1 MFAQPI
7 GPWLIAASMHELV
20 RTADATEKIS
30 DALRRLLREAH
41 GRPLMIREMVEILHG
56 RGLQFVVILLCLPFL
71 APVTIP
77 GVSIPFGLAIALCGL
92 RIAFGHKPWL
102 PGFVLNR
109 RVWYAVLEKMVHF
122 GCRIYEKVEKVV
134 RPRLGFLLAGPGMGM
149 LIGLAIALSG
159 IFLRSAD
166 PASLSLD
173 EHHPRLRDY
182 FPISR
187 AYGERWRTHLV
198 WIRLDPRR
206 RDLRR
211 SYRFG
216 RNGGS
221 RSPLADA

>member
-1 MFAQPI
+1 
-7 GPWLIAASMHELV
+7 MHELV

-30 DALRRLLREAH
+30 DALRRLLREAN

-109 RVWYAVLEKMVHF
+109 RVSYAVLEKMVHF

-134 RPRLGFLLAGPGMGM
+134 RPRFGFLLAGPGMGM

-159 IFLRSAD
+159 IFLSLPIPPPFPLTNTIPGFAIIF
-166 PASLSLD
+166 LSLGLM
-173 EHHPRLRDY
+173 ERDGGL
-182 FPISR
+182 ILCG
-187 AYGERWRTHLV
+187 YGLTLVAAIYVVLIGLAGTAGVDHLWRMLK
-198 WIRLDPRR
+198 
-206 RDLRR
+206 
-211 SYRFG
+211 
-216 RNGGS
+216 GG
-221 RSPLADA
+221 